1 MSENDCKHDKIQVIR
16 HGRVYV
22 WSCSLCGNEMAKWDK
37 KVWDTLGM
45 DQIAEGEGFKF
56 RITQKGDVDE
66 SDKELVA

>member
-1 MSENDCKHDKIQVIR
+1 
-16 HGRVYV
+16 
-22 WSCSLCGNEMAKWDK
+22 MAKWDK